1 MVIKNISKI
10 IAILML
16 GAIGGL
22 LFQVFVLPYLIAHP
36 YFERF
41 QFVKNFKEREVIIN
55 PKEEVVIRENIALEN
70 AIETVEKTV
79 VGIQTKTKS
88 GKILEGSGLV
98 VTSDGL
104 VVTFADLVPASSDI
118 SFFVEGEEIPS
129 QILKRDSREN
139 LALVQLEKSNLTT
152 CSFAELEK
160 IKLGERVFLI
170 GVIFE
175 KTGSL
180 NISNIVNMG
189 IIKSFGKEY
198 IKTNIFEKKILNG
211 SPLFNI
217 EGNVLG
223 LNTIDKDGKVIA
235 LPIDKI
241 KSFAGF

>member
-41 QFVKNFKEREVIIN
+41 QFVKNFKEREIIIN
-55 PKEEVVIRENIALEN
+55 PIEEIIIRENIALEQ

-104 VVTFADLVPASSDI
+104 VVTFADLVPAGSDI
-118 SFFVEGEEIPS
+118 SFFVEGEEIQS
-129 QILKRDSREN
+129 QILKRDSNEN
-139 LALVQLEKSNLTT
+139 LALVKLEKLNLTT
-152 CSFAELEK
+152 CSFADLEK
-160 IKLGERVFLI
+160 IKLGEIVFLI

-175 KTGSL
+175 KTGS
-180 NISNIVNMG
+180 SNIVNAG
-189 IIKSFGKEY
+189 IIKSFSEDY
-198 IKTNIFEKKILNG
+198 IRTNMFEKKILNG
-211 SPLFNI
+211 SPLFDI

-223 LNTIDKDGKVIA
+223 LNTIDEDGKVIA
-235 LPIDKI
+235 FPIDKI